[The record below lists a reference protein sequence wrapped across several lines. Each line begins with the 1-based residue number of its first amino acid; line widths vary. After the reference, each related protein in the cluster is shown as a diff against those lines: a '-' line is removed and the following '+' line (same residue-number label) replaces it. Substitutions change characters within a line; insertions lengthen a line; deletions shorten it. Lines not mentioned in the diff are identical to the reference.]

1 MKRPSPPVYIAVLL
15 GLCMALVAWHYVA
28 LARGGASLPESAA
41 FLVLRGVQRPLLV
54 VGDWFSDVGR
64 TIVGRGGVIAENE
77 RLRGEV
83 ADLRGQNQRLLRYR
97 RDNDELRKLLGMK
110 PPKGGKAIAADITTL
125 DAFDQARQIH
135 LNVGSAQGVKPKDVV
150 FVEEGLVGQVIS
162 VTPLD
167 CTVLLLTDREAR
179 VGAVTQRGARGV
191 VQGTGEAVGKMA
203 YLNFN
208 ADVREGDLVYT
219 SGESEIFPKGLIIG
233 QVLKARRDKGY
244 SRLTAFI
251 EPAVSFDRL
260 SVVYVRV
267 GA

>member
-1 MKRPSPPVYIAVLL
+1 MKRPSPPVYIALL
-15 GLCMALVAWHYVA
+15 LALCAALVGWHYA
-28 LARGGASLPESAA
+28 ARRSGGVSLPESAA
-41 FLVLRGVQRPLLV
+41 FLVLRGVQRPLSV
-54 VGDWFSDVGR
+54 VGDWVSDVGR
-64 TIVGRGGVIAENE
+64 AIVGRGGVIAENE

-83 ADLRGQNQRLLRYR
+83 ADLRGQNQRLMRYR

-110 PPKGGKAIAADITTL
+110 PPRGGKSIAADITSL
-125 DAFDQARQIH
+125 DAFDYARRVH
-135 LNVGSAQGVKPKDVV
+135 LNVGAAQGVKPKDVV
-150 FVEEGLVGQVIS
+150 FVAEGVVGQV
-162 VTPLD
+162 VAVAPLK
-167 CTVLLLTDREAR
+167 CEVLLLTDREAR

-191 VQGTGEAVGKMA
+191 VQGTGDPVCKMA

-219 SGESEIFPKGLIIG
+219 SGESEIFPKGLVIG